1 MSKFLASGNLTALNK
16 LKDECP
22 PSHYIRPIAVEETLR
37 RLTGKCLCTLV
48 KEKASDFF
56 QPLQFG
62 VSCALGSEKVTLG
75 LRCCRDEHWD
85 SDKFVVLKID
95 MRNAFN
101 LVSRQ
106 TLLDKCATPA
116 IGQLMQQAQL
126 ALCYAGFG
134 LRSLS
139 YHSCAAFITSVCSSG
154 FGDRDNQYLA
164 QAITL
169 FNSHVL

>member
-1 MSKFLASGNLTALNK
+1 MSA
-16 LKDECP
+16 P

-37 RLTGKCLCTLV
+37 KLTGKCLCTLV

-116 IGQLMQQAQL
+116 IGQLMQQAQPRSML
-126 ALCYAGFG
+126 CWVWPALSFSSFMCSLYCFCVL
-134 LRSLS
+134 LR
-139 YHSCAAFITSVCSSG
+139 FW
-154 FGDRDNQYLA
+154 
-164 QAITL
+164 
-169 FNSHVL
+169 

>member
-1 MSKFLASGNLTALNK
+1 
-16 LKDECP
+16 
-22 PSHYIRPIAVEETLR
+22 
-37 RLTGKCLCTLV
+37 
-48 KEKASDFF
+48 
-56 QPLQFG
+56 
-62 VSCALGSEKVTLG
+62 
-75 LRCCRDEHWD
+75 
-85 SDKFVVLKID
+85 

-139 YHSCAAFITSVCSSG
+139 HHSCAAFITSVCSSG

-164 QAITL
+164 QAIAL
-169 FNSHVL
+169 FNWFEDQELNHAIPLYCINKVKYE